1 MLDTTKIKFML
12 GEETGEYNQALAKDV
27 ITNVLNRVTYC
38 DKIVSKNLLNGEFVI
53 ETRFSYPRFF
63 SWSNAYL
70 IKSKDECMR
79 VHKKLVGEIWN
90 EVGLMQDIRSNEKI
104 ELGEWIKNNIRIKLT
119 RVDVPFT
126 YIMGDTESFKS
137 YQTVYKV
144 LGEVFKIK
152 NKKCV
157 PKEIKGDGEIQT
169 IVLSNTANPNDY
181 NSKLTIYNQAQKF
194 KDYYKEKF
202 PPLVKLMNE
211 SYPDLEQRIRMEVS
225 KRVNRKEF
233 TLEEFE
239 NFDIF
244 TEYVRPYAK
253 YILDNVFDD
262 EVLEKVKEQQ
272 IALLKE
278 KLTAERKKNNFS
290 YENFIFYNYDIIYD
304 WDILRQ
310 AIMETSSNENSGY
323 QGTSIAKKILAKLG
337 QDRDVIYFGV
347 FKKIADMKKMIS
359 KYCKGGK

>member
-1 MLDTTKIKFML
+1 MLDTIKLKFMF
-12 GEETGEYNQALAKDV
+12 GEETGEYNQALAARV
-27 ITNVLNRVTYC
+27 ITNVLNRVSYC
-38 DKIVSKNLLNGEFVI
+38 DKITSKILLNGEIVI

-63 SWSNAYL
+63 SWTNAYL
-70 IKSKDECMR
+70 ITTKEECIR
-79 VHKKLVGEIWN
+79 VHKHFAGEIWS
-90 EVGLMQDIRSNEKI
+90 EIGLTQDIGNNEKL
-104 ELGEWIKNNIRIKLT
+104 ELGEWINNNLRIKLT

-126 YIMGDTESFKS
+126 YRMEDTESFKS
-137 YQTVYKV
+137 YQTVYRV
-144 LGEVFKIK
+144 LEEVFKIK
-152 NKKCV
+152 NSRCV

-169 IVLSNTANPNDY
+169 IILSNTANPNDY

-194 KDYYKEKF
+194 KDYYKEK
-202 PPLVKLMNE
+202 
-211 SYPDLEQRIRMEVS
+211 YPSLLEAIYRENINLEQRIRMEVS

-233 TLEEFE
+233 TLEEFK

-244 TEYVRPYAK
+244 TEYVKPYAE
-253 YILDNVFDD
+253 YILDNIFDD

-278 KLTAERKKNNFS
+278 KLTAERKRNNFS
-290 YENFIFYNYDIIYD
+290 YENFIFYNHSLIYD

-323 QGTSIAKKILAKLG
+323 QGTSTAKKILTKFG
-337 QDRDVIYFGV
+337 QDKDVIYFGV

>member
-1 MLDTTKIKFML
+1 MC
-12 GEETGEYNQALAKDV
+12 ALYGYH
-27 ITNVLNRVTYC
+27 IN
-38 DKIVSKNLLNGEFVI
+38 
-53 ETRFSYPRFF
+53 
-63 SWSNAYL
+63 
-70 IKSKDECMR
+70 
-79 VHKKLVGEIWN
+79 
-90 EVGLMQDIRSNEKI
+90 
-104 ELGEWIKNNIRIKLT
+104 
-119 RVDVPFT
+119 
-126 YIMGDTESFKS
+126 
-137 YQTVYKV
+137 
-144 LGEVFKIK
+144 
-152 NKKCV
+152 
-157 PKEIKGDGEIQT
+157 GEIQT
-169 IVLSNTANPNDY
+169 IVLSNSANPNDY

-194 KDYYKEKF
+194 KDYYKEKY
-202 PPLVKLMNE
+202 PSLLE
-211 SYPDLEQRIRMEVS
+211 SIYKQNIDLEQRIRMEVS

-244 TEYVRPYAK
+244 TEYVRPYAR
-253 YILDNVFDD
+253 YILDNIFDD

-278 KLTAERKKNNFS
+278 KLTAERKRNNFS
-290 YENFIFYNYDIIYD
+290 YENFIFYNHNLIYD

-323 QGTSIAKKILAKLG
+323 QGTSTAKKILTKLE

>member
-1 MLDTTKIKFML
+1 MLDTIKLKFML
-12 GEETGEYNQALAKDV
+12 GEETGEYNQILATRV
-27 ITNVLNRVTYC
+27 IVNVLNRVRYC
-38 DKIVSKNLLNGEFVI
+38 DKIVSKNLPNGEFVI

-63 SWSNAYL
+63 SKTNAYL
-70 IKSKDECMR
+70 VKTKEECIR
-79 VHKKLVGEIWN
+79 VHKKFIGEIWS
-90 EVGLMQDIRSNEKI
+90 EVSLMTEIRRNEKI
-104 ELGEWIKNNIRIKLT
+104 ELGDWIKNNLRIKLT

-126 YIMGDTESFKS
+126 YVMEDTESFKS

-144 LGEVFKIK
+144 LEEIFKIK

-157 PKEIKGDGEIQT
+157 PKEIKGNGEIQT

-194 KDYYKEKF
+194 KDYYKEKY
-202 PPLVKLMNE
+202 PSLLE
-211 SYPDLEQRIRMEVS
+211 SIYKENIDLEQRIRMEVS

-233 TLEEFE
+233 TLKEFE
-239 NFDIF
+239 DFDIF
-244 TEYVRPYAK
+244 TEYVKPYAK
-253 YILDNVFDD
+253 YILDNIFDD

-272 IALLKE
+272 VALLKE
-278 KLTAERKKNNFS
+278 KLIAERKKNNFS
-290 YENFIFYNYDIIYD
+290 YENFIFYNHSFIYD

-323 QGTSIAKKILAKLG
+323 QGTSTAKKILAKLG
-337 QDRDVIYFGV
+337 RDRDIIYFGV
-347 FKKIADMKKMIS
+347 FKKIKDMKKMIS

>member
-1 MLDTTKIKFML
+1 MLDTIKIKFML
-12 GEETGEYNQALAKDV
+12 GEETGEYIQTLAKEV
-27 ITNVLNRVTYC
+27 IANVLNRVPYC
-38 DKIVSKNLLNGEFVI
+38 DKITSKTLPNGEIVI

-63 SWSNAYL
+63 SKTNAYL
-70 IKSKDECMR
+70 IKTKEECIR
-79 VHKKLVGEIWN
+79 VHKKFIVEIWS
-90 EVGLMQDIRSNEKI
+90 EVGLIKDIRTNEKI
-104 ELGEWIKNNIRIKLT
+104 ELREWINNNLRIKLT

-126 YIMGDTESFKS
+126 YIMKDTESFKS
-137 YQTVYKV
+137 YQTIYKV

-194 KDYYKEKF
+194 KDYYKEK
-202 PPLVKLMNE
+202 
-211 SYPDLEQRIRMEVS
+211 YPSLLETIYKQNIDLEQRIRMEVS

-244 TEYVRPYAK
+244 TEYVKPYAK
-253 YILDNVFDD
+253 YILDNIFDD
-262 EVLEKVKEQQ
+262 NVLEMVKEQQ

-290 YENFIFYNYDIIYD
+290 YENFIFYNHNLIYD

-323 QGTSIAKKILAKLG
+323 QGTSTAKKILTKLE
-337 QDRDVIYFGV
+337 QDRDVLYFGV

>member
-1 MLDTTKIKFML
+1 MLDTIKLKFML
-12 GEETGEYNQALAKDV
+12 GEETGEYIQTLAKEV
-27 ITNVLNRVTYC
+27 IANVLNRVPYC
-38 DKIVSKNLLNGEFVI
+38 DKITSKTLPNGEIVI

-63 SWSNAYL
+63 SKTNAYL
-70 IKSKDECMR
+70 IKTKEECIR
-79 VHKKLVGEIWN
+79 VHKKFIVEIWS
-90 EVGLMQDIRSNEKI
+90 EVGLIKDIRTNEKI
-104 ELGEWIKNNIRIKLT
+104 ELKEWINNNLRIKLT

-202 PPLVKLMNE
+202 PALVKLMKE

-244 TEYVRPYAK
+244 TEYVKPYAK

-290 YENFIFYNYDIIYD
+290 YENFIFYNHNIIYD
-304 WDILRQ
+304 WEILRQ

-323 QGTSIAKKILAKLG
+323 QGTSTAKKILVKLG
-337 QDRDVIYFGV
+337 QDKDVIYFGV